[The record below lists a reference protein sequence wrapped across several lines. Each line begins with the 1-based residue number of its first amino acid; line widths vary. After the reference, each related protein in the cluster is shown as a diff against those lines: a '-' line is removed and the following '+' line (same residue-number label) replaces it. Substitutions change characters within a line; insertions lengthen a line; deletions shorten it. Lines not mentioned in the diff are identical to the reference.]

1 MSDFYPPLLRRVAE
15 SGYKVFGP
23 SRDYDLNIIA
33 IRSPNREANE
43 FDDELVVVYAV
54 DGFWRAE
61 HFRCTTDPG
70 SYWLQLIDYKPT
82 AILSAGQYR
91 GAWKIGKHRGRYEA
105 LVQSKPVV
113 VHRDGDKD
121 NILNLEAPTEEG
133 LFGINVHRANE
144 AETSSKVEKYSA
156 GCIVIN
162 RGFSRFMYLCNLQQR
177 FNPTYTSYTITL
189 LED

>member
-1 MSDFYPPLLRRVAE
+1 MSEFEPLILKRVREA
-15 SGYKVFGP
+15 GFVVFGP

-43 FDDELVVVYAV
+43 FDDELIVVYAV
-54 DGFWRAE
+54 DGLWRCE

-82 AILSAGQYR
+82 AILAAGQYR
-91 GAWKIGKHRGRYEA
+91 GAWKIGIHKTYEA
-105 LVQSKPVV
+105 LVQCKPVV
-113 VHRDGDKD
+113 VHRDGDKN

-133 LFGINVHRANE
+133 IFGINIHRANKNE
-144 AETSSKVEKYSA
+144 GSTQVEKWSA

-162 RGFSRFMYLCNLQQR
+162 QGFSRFMYLCSLQTR
-177 FNPTYTSYTITL
+177 FNPTYKTYSVTL
-189 LED
+189 LQD